1 MDYYFYSILEKW
13 DDFFEDTDSLE
24 NLLDKLEDKAI
35 CLNFPGKSYR
45 GGGDIKVVKMN
56 KENVVSSLGN

>member
-35 CLNFPGKSYR
+35 CLNFTGNSYR

>member
-35 CLNFPGKSYR
+35 CLNFTGNSYR
-45 GGGDIKVVKMN
+45 GGDIKVVKMN

>member
-35 CLNFPGKSYR
+35 CLNFTGNSYR
-45 GGGDIKVVKMN
+45 GGRYKSCKN
-56 KENVVSSLGN
+56 E